1 MNIAPGEIIAL
12 IGSSGSGKSTVLN
25 LLTKLY
31 NPQEGKILI
40 DQKNLNDLDINWV
53 QKNISYVT

>member
-1 MNIAPGEIIAL
+1 MKIAPGEIIAL

-31 NPQEGKILI
+31 DPQEGQILV
-40 DQKNLNDLDINWV
+40 DEKNLNDLDINWI